1 MVHHGFVAEGDG
13 GGVFADM
20 EEAPEVGEE
29 ADVFPPAGVV
39 AGRQLTGRGAV
50 AEGGAMDGDV
60 AET

>member
-1 MVHHGFVAEGDG
+1 MIHDRLIAKDDRC
-13 GGVFADM
+13 GVFADV